1 MRALFD
7 NPSRELL
14 PGMYV
19 RVKLEQ
25 AINREAY
32 LVPRDALLRTAEGA
46 HLLAADETGE
56 LHRIPVA
63 AHRLQGPNW
72 IVTQGLA
79 GGERI
84 VVENAAQLTAGQ
96 KIKPIEKPAPGVQT
110 APEGKEGINHGA
122 FLY

>member
-46 HLLAADETGE
+46 HLLAADEPGE

-110 APEGKEGINHGA
+110 APEGKKG
-122 FLY
+122 